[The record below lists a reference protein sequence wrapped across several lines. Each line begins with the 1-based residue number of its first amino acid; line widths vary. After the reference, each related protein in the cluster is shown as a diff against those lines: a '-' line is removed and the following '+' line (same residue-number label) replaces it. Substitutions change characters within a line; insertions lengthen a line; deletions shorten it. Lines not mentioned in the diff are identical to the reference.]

1 MRRFFICGDK
11 IQKVLIMGYMICYA
25 WYMEGLD
32 CKSEG
37 QVQGIKKEVRGDVHF
52 CNIVYTKYGYF
63 LRKAGKNESN
73 HTLRPSSDRS
83 WNLRTEDING
93 DRKKDP

>member
-1 MRRFFICGDK
+1 MYRIK
-11 IQKVLIMGYMICYA
+11 EK
-25 WYMEGLD
+25 EEELD